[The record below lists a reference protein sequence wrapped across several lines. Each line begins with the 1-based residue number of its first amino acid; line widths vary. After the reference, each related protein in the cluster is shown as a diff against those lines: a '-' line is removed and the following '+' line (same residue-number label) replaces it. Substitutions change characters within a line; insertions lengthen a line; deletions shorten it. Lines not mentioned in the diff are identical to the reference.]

1 MSSPTSVSA
10 TWTCRQRPTASG
22 APYRMRAP
30 RTRLDRRATSKMTQA
45 AEVLTATRASETKL
59 VAGVCFAHLVSH
71 YYMLMLAPLFAFI
84 RADFGVT
91 YTELSLALTAFN
103 VVSAVSQT
111 PVGFFIDRTGPRINL
126 IGGLLL
132 GSPAIAIAGAAH
144 SYGVFVAMFAGM
156 GLASPVY
163 HRADY
168 TLLSERVSPRRMTQ
182 VFSFHTCSGMIGSA
196 IAPVVLLSMQSAVGW
211 RGAFLCSALLGV
223 VAALFLALQGEPPVV
238 QASRPK
244 PHSEEAAWSSA
255 GWRLLLS
262 PPILLNLV
270 FFVVLSMVGGG
281 LNQYLVVGLGALYGT
296 PPALA
301 NTALTGLL
309 TMSAVGVLLG
319 GALAARTKRHNLV
332 ACAGLL
338 MTGAASTFIA
348 FGDPG
353 ALLLVLIAS
362 LSGFTSG
369 MAMPSRDMIVRSV
382 PPPGSFGKV
391 FGFVT
396 TGFHIGG
403 MVAPLIFAQFLDH
416 GYPRGVF
423 LYVAACALVAIATVA
438 FGMSG
443 RRTA

>member
-1 MSSPTSVSA
+1 MA
-10 TWTCRQRPTASG
+10 
-22 APYRMRAP
+22 
-30 RTRLDRRATSKMTQA
+30 QA
-45 AEVLTATRASETKL
+45 AELLTPVRASETKL

-91 YTELSLALTAFN
+91 YTELSLALTTFN

-111 PVGFFIDRTGPRINL
+111 PVGFFIDRTGARINL

-132 GSPAIAIAGAAH
+132 GSAAIAIAGAVH
-144 SYGVFVAMFAGM
+144 SFWVFIAMFAVL
-156 GLASPVY
+156 GLANTVY
-163 HRADY
+163 HPADY

-196 IAPVVLLSMQSAVGW
+196 IAPVSLLFMQSAVGW

-223 VAALFLALQGEPPVV
+223 LAALVLAVQGEPPIVHPAHPSKPRGEEP
-238 QASRPK
+238 AS
-244 PHSEEAAWSSA
+244 WQ
-255 GWRLLLS
+255 LLLS
-262 PPILLNLV
+262 PPILLNLL

-296 PPALA
+296 PPVLA
-301 NTALTGLL
+301 NAALTGLL
-309 TMSAVGVLLG
+309 TMSALGVLLG
-319 GALAARTKRHNLV
+319 GALAGRTTHHNLV
-332 ACAGLL
+332 ACAGLV
-338 MTGAASTFIA
+338 MTGSASTLIA
-348 FGDPG
+348 LVDPG

-362 LSGFTSG
+362 LSGFASG
-369 MAMPSRDMIVRSV
+369 MTMPSRDMIVRSV
-382 PPPGSFGKV
+382 TPQGSFGKV

>member
-1 MSSPTSVSA
+1 MA
-10 TWTCRQRPTASG
+10 
-22 APYRMRAP
+22 
-30 RTRLDRRATSKMTQA
+30 QA
-45 AEVLTATRASETKL
+45 AELLTPARASETKL

-91 YTELSLALTAFN
+91 YTELSLALTTFN

-111 PVGFFIDRTGPRINL
+111 PVGFFIDRTGARINL

-132 GSPAIAIAGAAH
+132 GSAAIAIAGAVH
-144 SYGVFVAMFAGM
+144 SFWVFILMFALM
-156 GLASPVY
+156 GLANTVY
-163 HRADY
+163 HPADY

-196 IAPVVLLSMQSAVGW
+196 IAPVSLLFMQSAVGW

-223 VAALFLALQGEPPVV
+223 VAALVLAVQGEPPVV
-238 QASRPK
+238 HPAHPSKPRGEEPAS
-244 PHSEEAAWSSA
+244 WQ
-255 GWRLLLS
+255 LLLS
-262 PPILLNLV
+262 PPILLNLL

-296 PPALA
+296 PPVLA
-301 NTALTGLL
+301 NAALTGLL
-309 TMSAVGVLLG
+309 AMSALGVLLG
-319 GALAARTKRHNLV
+319 GALAGRTTHHNLV
-332 ACAGLL
+332 ACAGLV
-338 MTGAASTFIA
+338 MTGSASTLIA
-348 FGDPG
+348 LVDPG
-353 ALLLVLIAS
+353 AVLLVLIAS
-362 LSGFTSG
+362 LSGFASG
-369 MAMPSRDMIVRSV
+369 MTMPSRDMIVRSV
-382 PPPGSFGKV
+382 TPQGSFGKV

>member
-1 MSSPTSVSA
+1 MA
-10 TWTCRQRPTASG
+10 
-22 APYRMRAP
+22 
-30 RTRLDRRATSKMTQA
+30 QA
-45 AEVLTATRASETKL
+45 AELLTPARASETKL

-91 YTELSLALTAFN
+91 YTELSLALTTFN

-111 PVGFFIDRTGPRINL
+111 PVGFFIDRTGARINL

-132 GSPAIAIAGAAH
+132 GSAAIAIAGAVH
-144 SYGVFVAMFAGM
+144 SFWVFIAMFAVL
-156 GLASPVY
+156 GLANTVY
-163 HRADY
+163 HPADY

-196 IAPVVLLSMQSAVGW
+196 IAPVSLLFMQSAVGW

-223 VAALFLALQGEPPVV
+223 LAALVLAVQGEPPIVHPAHPSKPRGEEP
-238 QASRPK
+238 AS
-244 PHSEEAAWSSA
+244 WQ
-255 GWRLLLS
+255 LLLS
-262 PPILLNLV
+262 PPILLNLL

-296 PPALA
+296 PPVLA
-301 NTALTGLL
+301 NAALTGLL
-309 TMSAVGVLLG
+309 TMSALGVLLG
-319 GALAARTKRHNLV
+319 GALAGRTTHHNLV
-332 ACAGLL
+332 ACAGLV
-338 MTGAASTFIA
+338 MTGSASTLIA
-348 FGDPG
+348 LVDPG
-353 ALLLVLIAS
+353 AVLLVLIAS
-362 LSGFTSG
+362 LSGFASG
-369 MAMPSRDMIVRSV
+369 MTMPSRDMIVRSV
-382 PPPGSFGKV
+382 TPQGSFGKV

>member
-1 MSSPTSVSA
+1 MA
-10 TWTCRQRPTASG
+10 
-22 APYRMRAP
+22 
-30 RTRLDRRATSKMTQA
+30 QA
-45 AEVLTATRASETKL
+45 AELLTPARASETKL

-91 YTELSLALTAFN
+91 YTELSLALTTFN

-111 PVGFFIDRTGPRINL
+111 PVGFFIDRTGARINL

-132 GSPAIAIAGAAH
+132 GSAAIAIAGAVE
-144 SYGVFVAMFAGM
+144 SFWVFIAMFAVL
-156 GLASPVY
+156 GLANTVY
-163 HRADY
+163 HPADY

-196 IAPVVLLSMQSAVGW
+196 IAPVSLLFMQSAVGW

-223 VAALFLALQGEPPVV
+223 VAALVLAVQGEPPVV
-238 QASRPK
+238 HPAHPSKPRGEEPAS
-244 PHSEEAAWSSA
+244 WQ
-255 GWRLLLS
+255 LLLS
-262 PPILLNLV
+262 PPILLNLL

-309 TMSAVGVLLG
+309 AMSAMGVLLG
-319 GALAARTKRHNLV
+319 GALAGRTARHNHV
-332 ACAGLL
+332 ACAGLVV
-338 MTGAASTFIA
+338 TGSASALIA
-348 FGDPG
+348 LVDPG

-362 LSGFTSG
+362 LSGFASG
-369 MAMPSRDMIVRSV
+369 MTMPSRDMIVRSV
-382 PPPGSFGKV
+382 TPQGSFGKV

>member
-1 MSSPTSVSA
+1 MA
-10 TWTCRQRPTASG
+10 
-22 APYRMRAP
+22 
-30 RTRLDRRATSKMTQA
+30 QA
-45 AEVLTATRASETKL
+45 AELLTPARASETKL

-91 YTELSLALTAFN
+91 YTELSLALTTFN

-111 PVGFFIDRTGPRINL
+111 PVGFFIDRTGARINL

-132 GSPAIAIAGAAH
+132 GSAAIAIAGAVH
-144 SYGVFVAMFAGM
+144 SFWVFIAMFALM
-156 GLASPVY
+156 GLANTVY
-163 HRADY
+163 HPADY
-168 TLLSERVSPRRMTQ
+168 TLLSERVAPRRMTQ

-196 IAPVVLLSMQSAVGW
+196 IAPVSLLFMQSAVGW

-223 VAALFLALQGEPPVV
+223 VAALVLAVQGEPPVV
-238 QASRPK
+238 HPAHPSKPRGEEPAS
-244 PHSEEAAWSSA
+244 WQ
-255 GWRLLLS
+255 LLLS
-262 PPILLNLV
+262 PPILLNLL

-309 TMSAVGVLLG
+309 TMSAIGVLLG
-319 GALAARTKRHNLV
+319 GALAGRTARHNLV
-332 ACAGLL
+332 ACAGLVV
-338 MTGAASTFIA
+338 TGSASTLIA
-348 FGDPG
+348 LVDPG

-362 LSGFTSG
+362 LSGFASG
-369 MAMPSRDMIVRSV
+369 MTMPSRDMIVRSV
-382 PPPGSFGKV
+382 TPQGSFGKV

>member
-1 MSSPTSVSA
+1 MA
-10 TWTCRQRPTASG
+10 
-22 APYRMRAP
+22 
-30 RTRLDRRATSKMTQA
+30 QA
-45 AEVLTATRASETKL
+45 AELLTPARASETKL

-91 YTELSLALTAFN
+91 YTELSLALTTFN

-111 PVGFFIDRTGPRINL
+111 PVGFFIDRTGARINL

-132 GSPAIAIAGAAH
+132 GSAAIAIAGAVH
-144 SYGVFVAMFAGM
+144 SFWVFIAMFALM
-156 GLASPVY
+156 GLANTVY
-163 HRADY
+163 HPADY

-196 IAPVVLLSMQSAVGW
+196 IAPVSLLFMQSAVGW

-223 VAALFLALQGEPPVV
+223 VAALVLAVQGEPPVV
-238 QASRPK
+238 HPAHPSKPRGEEPAS
-244 PHSEEAAWSSA
+244 WQ
-255 GWRLLLS
+255 LLLS
-262 PPILLNLV
+262 PPILLNLL

-309 TMSAVGVLLG
+309 TMSAMGVLLG
-319 GALAARTKRHNLV
+319 GALAGRTARHNLV
-332 ACAGLL
+332 ACAGLVV
-338 MTGAASTFIA
+338 TGSASTLIA
-348 FGDPG
+348 LVDPG

-362 LSGFTSG
+362 LSGFASG
-369 MAMPSRDMIVRSV
+369 MTMPSRDMIVRSV
-382 PPPGSFGKV
+382 TPQGSFGKV

>member
-1 MSSPTSVSA
+1 MA
-10 TWTCRQRPTASG
+10 
-22 APYRMRAP
+22 
-30 RTRLDRRATSKMTQA
+30 QA
-45 AEVLTATRASETKL
+45 AELLTPARTSETKL

-91 YTELSLALTAFN
+91 YTELSLALTTFN

-111 PVGFFIDRTGPRINL
+111 PVGFFIDRTGARINL

-132 GSPAIAIAGAAH
+132 GSAAIAIAGAVH
-144 SYGVFVAMFAGM
+144 SFWVFIAMFAVL
-156 GLASPVY
+156 GLANTVY
-163 HRADY
+163 HPADY

-196 IAPVVLLSMQSAVGW
+196 IAPVSLLFMQSAVGW

-223 VAALFLALQGEPPVV
+223 VAALVLAVQGEPPVV
-238 QASRPK
+238 HPAHPSKPRGEEPAS
-244 PHSEEAAWSSA
+244 WQ
-255 GWRLLLS
+255 LLLS
-262 PPILLNLV
+262 PPILLNLL

-309 TMSAVGVLLG
+309 AMSAMGVLLG
-319 GALAARTKRHNLV
+319 GALAGRTARHNLV
-332 ACAGLL
+332 ACAGLVV
-338 MTGAASTFIA
+338 TGSASTLIA
-348 FGDPG
+348 LVDPG

-362 LSGFTSG
+362 LSGFASG
-369 MAMPSRDMIVRSV
+369 MTMPSRDMIVRSV
-382 PPPGSFGKV
+382 TPQGSFGKV

>member
-1 MSSPTSVSA
+1 MA
-10 TWTCRQRPTASG
+10 
-22 APYRMRAP
+22 
-30 RTRLDRRATSKMTQA
+30 QA
-45 AEVLTATRASETKL
+45 AELLTPARASETKL

-91 YTELSLALTAFN
+91 YTELSLALTTFN

-111 PVGFFIDRTGPRINL
+111 PVGFFIDRTGARINL

-132 GSPAIAIAGAAH
+132 GSAAIAIAGAVH
-144 SYGVFVAMFAGM
+144 SFWVFIAMFALM
-156 GLASPVY
+156 GLANTVY
-163 HRADY
+163 HPADY

-196 IAPVVLLSMQSAVGW
+196 IAPVSLLFMQSAVGW

-223 VAALFLALQGEPPVV
+223 VAALVLAVQGEPPVV
-238 QASRPK
+238 HPAHPSKPRGEEPAS
-244 PHSEEAAWSSA
+244 WQ
-255 GWRLLLS
+255 LLLS
-262 PPILLNLV
+262 PPILLNLL

-296 PPALA
+296 PPVLA

-309 TMSAVGVLLG
+309 AMSAIGVLLG
-319 GALAARTKRHNLV
+319 GALAGRTARHNLV
-332 ACAGLL
+332 ACAGLVV
-338 MTGAASTFIA
+338 TGSASTLIA
-348 FGDPG
+348 LVDPG

-362 LSGFTSG
+362 LSGFASG
-369 MAMPSRDMIVRSV
+369 MTMPSRDMIVRSV
-382 PPPGSFGKV
+382 TPQGSFGKV

>member
-1 MSSPTSVSA
+1 MA
-10 TWTCRQRPTASG
+10 
-22 APYRMRAP
+22 
-30 RTRLDRRATSKMTQA
+30 QA
-45 AEVLTATRASETKL
+45 AELLTPARASETKL

-91 YTELSLALTAFN
+91 YTELSLALTTFN

-111 PVGFFIDRTGPRINL
+111 PVGFFIDRTGARINL

-132 GSPAIAIAGAAH
+132 GSAAIAIAGAVH
-144 SYGVFVAMFAGM
+144 SFWVFIAMFAIL
-156 GLASPVY
+156 GLANTVY
-163 HRADY
+163 HPADY

-196 IAPVVLLSMQSAVGW
+196 IAPVSLLFMQSAVGW

-223 VAALFLALQGEPPVV
+223 VAALVLAVQGEPPVV
-238 QASRPK
+238 HSAHPSKPRGEEPAS
-244 PHSEEAAWSSA
+244 WQ
-255 GWRLLLS
+255 LLLS
-262 PPILLNLV
+262 PPILLNLL

-309 TMSAVGVLLG
+309 TMSAIGVLLG
-319 GALAARTKRHNLV
+319 GALAGRTARHNLV
-332 ACAGLL
+332 ACAGLVV
-338 MTGAASTFIA
+338 TGSASTLIA
-348 FGDPG
+348 LVDPG

-362 LSGFTSG
+362 LSGFASG
-369 MAMPSRDMIVRSV
+369 MTMPSRDMIVRSV
-382 PPPGSFGKV
+382 TPQGSFGKV

>member
-1 MSSPTSVSA
+1 MA
-10 TWTCRQRPTASG
+10 
-22 APYRMRAP
+22 
-30 RTRLDRRATSKMTQA
+30 QA
-45 AEVLTATRASETKL
+45 AELLTPARASETKL

-91 YTELSLALTAFN
+91 YTELSLALTTFN

-111 PVGFFIDRTGPRINL
+111 PVGFFIDRTGARINL

-132 GSPAIAIAGAAH
+132 GSGAIAIAGAVH
-144 SYGVFVAMFAGM
+144 SFWVFIAMFAVL
-156 GLASPVY
+156 GLANTVY
-163 HRADY
+163 HPADY

-196 IAPVVLLSMQSAVGW
+196 IAPVSLLFMQSAVGW

-223 VAALFLALQGEPPVV
+223 VAALVLAVQGEPPVV
-238 QASRPK
+238 HPAHPSKPRGEEPAS
-244 PHSEEAAWSSA
+244 WQ
-255 GWRLLLS
+255 LLLS
-262 PPILLNLV
+262 PPILLNLL

-309 TMSAVGVLLG
+309 TMSAMGVLLG
-319 GALAARTKRHNLV
+319 GALAGRTARHNLV
-332 ACAGLL
+332 ACAGLVV
-338 MTGAASTFIA
+338 TGSASTLIA
-348 FGDPG
+348 LVDPG

-362 LSGFTSG
+362 LSGFASG
-369 MAMPSRDMIVRSV
+369 MTMPSRDMIVRSV
-382 PPPGSFGKV
+382 TPQGSFGKV